1 MADNLQITEG
11 SSSKY
16 VRSIEK
22 TATIHTGLTAID
34 IGSGTTETRLVAGQA
49 AAAASIPVVLAS
61 DQASITNIS
70 TGADAVAAPTVA
82 INVASFTL
90 LRNRTDNDFDRATV
104 AAADA
109 LAVTGVLAT
118 AGMMW
123 NGTTY
128 DRPRGDTTNGL
139 DVDVTRVSGNVT
151 VINGGTFAT
160 QVDGAALTALQLID
174 DPVATTGS
182 AVPSKAMFVGG
193 TDGTNARA
201 LKTDS
206 SGELQV
212 DVLTL
217 PALAAGSNTI
227 GGVTLVNTGATPKSA
242 SGTAASSGNNTLIAA
257 VTSKKIK
264 VVAFSLTTTAS
275 TATTCIFQSGA
286 GGTELWR
293 VILLPPTG
301 GMAGANLATALPS
314 WLFETAVTTLLNLNL
329 SAANTI
335 HWSVSYIEEA

>member
-1 MADNLQITEG
+1 MADNLAVTPG
-11 SSSKY
+11 SG
-16 VRSIEK
+16 
-22 TATIHTGLTAID
+22 ATIATDEVTWG
-34 IGSGTTETRLVAGQA
+34 GSTVHLPLGK
-49 AAAASIPVVLAS
+49 LAL
-61 DQASITNIS
+61 
-70 TGADAVAAPTVA
+70 GADGTVEVLSRGQQTMTNSLPVA
-82 INVASFTL
+82 IAS
-90 LRNRTDNDFDRATV
+90 NQS
-104 AAADA
+104 A
-109 LAVTGVLAT
+109 LAVTDNSGSLT
-118 AGMMW
+118 
-123 NGTTY
+123 
-128 DRPRGDTTNGL
+128 
-139 DVDVTRVSGNVT
+139 VDNA
-151 VINGGTFAT
+151 GTFAV
-160 QVDGAALTALQLID
+160 QVDGAALTSLQLID
-174 DPVATTGS
+174 D
-182 AVPSKAMFVGG
+182 AVY
-193 TDGTNARA
+193 TDGTGTVTKGLAILGQDGTNPQAI
-201 LKTDS
+201 KTDA

-217 PALAAGSNTI
+217 PNVTIGTMAALVAGTANIGDVDVLTVNGVAPAFGSGVRGSTVQRVTIATDDVVPASQSGTWNVGISSGSNTI

-242 SGTAASSGNNTLIAA
+242 GGTVASSGNNTLIAA

-275 TATTCIFQSGA
+275 TSTTCIFQSGA